1 MPEVTQEVVV
11 AAPLT
16 QTWSFISNTANWAP
30 MMPGFRDMTEH
41 SPTNSEWRVQG
52 DVGILSRLV
61 TLDVRVTEW
70 IDQDHVNFDLAC
82 REEPLRG
89 SGSLRAAADGD
100 AATRL
105 TFHLQAQAGGMLAP
119 AVNALLG
126 KVLPGMANQFAGSIK
141 QAIEASAAVR
151 PV

>member
-1 MPEVTQEVVV
+1 MPEVTQEIIV
-11 AAPLT
+11 AAPLA
-16 QTWSFISNTANWAP
+16 QSWAFISNTANWAP
-30 MMPGFRDMTEH
+30 LMPGFREMTEH
-41 SPTNSEWRVQG
+41 SATSSEWRVQG

-61 TLDVRVTEW
+61 TLDVEVTEW
-70 IDQDHVNFDLAC
+70 VDDDHVDFDLAC

-89 SGSLRAAADGD
+89 SGSLRAAAAGE

-126 KVLPGMANQFAGSIK
+126 KVLPGMANQLSDSIK
-141 QAIEASAAVR
+141 QAIETNSTVESA
-151 PV
+151 

>member
-1 MPEVTQEVVV
+1 MPEVTQDVVV
-11 AAPLT
+11 AAPLA
-16 QTWSFISNTANWAP
+16 QTWAFIRDTANWAP
-30 MMPGFRDMTEH
+30 MMPGFREMTEH
-41 SPTNSEWRVQG
+41 SATRSEWLVQG

-61 TLDVRVTEW
+61 TLDVEVTEW
-70 IDQDHVNFDLAC
+70 IDHDHVNFELAC

-89 SGSLRAAADGD
+89 SGALRAVAAGD

-126 KVLPGMANQFAGSIK
+126 KVLPSMTSQFAEAIR
-141 QAIEASAAVR
+141 QAIEANAATAA
-151 PV
+151 